1 MEMLKTFL
9 IFPNKKSKHKQIN
22 FICTLT
28 TRMEVE
34 ECLNSIYK
42 IPIKFTSNI
51 VLIPNDDK
59 IRG

>member
-9 IFPNKKSKHKQIN
+9 IFPDKKSKEKLKN
-22 FICTLT
+22 VICTIT

-42 IPIKFTSNI
+42 IHNKFTSSI
-51 VLIPNDDK
+51 VLIPNKDNK
-59 IRG
+59 RR